1 MSPAF
6 SGGSHWLGGG
16 GFTAA
21 RARPTM
27 HRSVVREDYAVRS
40 GRFGVGL
47 SWDQYR
53 GRAVD
58 LDLQAVAFDAQGR
71 LLDAVYY
78 NNLKAL
84 GRGLTHSGDETT
96 GEREGY
102 DEVIWVHF
110 AKLPATMQLLVFVVA
125 CYKGGS
131 VRDAQNGKYHLLE
144 ERVDNEVWQSGLGGF
159 AGKAVIIGSLV
170 RQPRGWLYRAA
181 GEVAREGQHFVDIL
195 EPSIGN
201 HVRRLIPGA
210 PRRLKAAFAMHK
222 GAVVDLPR
230 TCAGRQT
237 FAAVGW
243 DTTLGEVDLDVS
255 AVLLDTGARE
265 IGCVFFGNQETQGIR
280 HSGDNLTGQ
289 GDGDDETISMDFGSI
304 SKQVQQI
311 FLVVNIYTR
320 GTTFSQVAN
329 PYCRLVTHDGDE
341 FCRYQLTEAGDE
353 QALIMARLFREQG
366 GRWSFQA
373 IGAPCRGQTYKDSMP
388 AVLKYAQTRPSDLAR
403 TSSVSSVGSASGS
416 GLCPA
421 ASVQRATCIEG
432 AADPGMC
439 SHCCA
444 M

>member
-1 MSPAF
+1 
-6 SGGSHWLGGG
+6 
-16 GFTAA
+16 
-21 RARPTM
+21 
-27 HRSVVREDYAVRS
+27 VRS

-58 LDLQAVAFDAQGR
+58 LDLQAVAFDAQGK

-110 AKLPATMQLLVFVVA
+110 AKLPATTQLLVFVVA
-125 CYKGGS
+125 CYRGGG

-144 ERVDNEVWQSGLGGF
+144 DRVGNEVWQCGLGGF
-159 AGKAVIIGSLV
+159 AGKAVIIGSLL

-181 GEVAREGQHFVDIL
+181 GEVARDGQHFVDIL
-195 EPSIGN
+195 EPSIGD

-230 TCAGRQT
+230 TCAGTQT

-255 AVLLDTGARE
+255 AVLLDTGSHE
-265 IGCVFFGNQETQGIR
+265 IGCVFFGNQEAQGIR
-280 HSGDNLTGQ
+280 HSGDNLTGD
-289 GDGDDETISMDFGSI
+289 GSGDDESVCIELDAL
-304 SKQVQQI
+304 SKRVEQI
-311 FLVVNIYTR
+311 FFVVNIYTKGR
-320 GTTFSQVAN
+320 TFAQVAN
-329 PYCRLVTHDGDE
+329 PYCRLVTSDGEE
-341 FCRYQLTEAGDE
+341 FCRYQLTEAGSE
-353 QALIMARLFREQG
+353 QALIMARLFREPG
-366 GRWSFQA
+366 NRWGFQA
-373 IGAPCRGQTYKDSMP
+373 VGAPCRGQTYKDSMP
-388 AVLKYAQTRPSDLAR
+388 AVLQYARTRPSDLGMR
-403 TSSVSSVGSASGS
+403 SVSSAGS
-416 GLCPA
+416 GRPPGDSCRSSGGASDARRHSRDDLILEGEGKPALC
-421 ASVQRATCIEG
+421 SGNGCGV
-432 AADPGMC
+432 M
-439 SHCCA
+439 
-444 M
+444 